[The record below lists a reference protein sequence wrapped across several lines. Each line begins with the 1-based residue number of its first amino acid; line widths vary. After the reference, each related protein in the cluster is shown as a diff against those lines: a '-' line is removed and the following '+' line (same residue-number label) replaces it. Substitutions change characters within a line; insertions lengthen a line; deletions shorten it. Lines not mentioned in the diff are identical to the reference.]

1 MTGNWSWSVKVF
13 RAGDLVKF
21 YRTGELGL
29 LLGFKTLGEGDYARK
44 CLEIMWAS
52 SGIIQI
58 KSMSLFTVIIKSER

>member
-1 MTGNWSWSVKVF
+1 VKAF

-21 YRTGELGL
+21 YRTGELAL

-52 SGIIQI
+52 TGNIEI
-58 KSMSLFTVIIKSER
+58 KSMKLFTVIAKGER

>member
-1 MTGNWSWSVKVF
+1 MKVF

-21 YRTGELGL
+21 YRTGELAI

-52 SGIIQI
+52 SGNIEV

>member
-1 MTGNWSWSVKVF
+1 MKVF
-13 RAGDLVKF
+13 RAGDLVRF
-21 YRTGELGL
+21 YRTGELAL
-29 LLGFKTLGEGDYARK
+29 LLGFKTLGKGDYARK

>member
-1 MTGNWSWSVKVF
+1 MKAF

-21 YRTGELGL
+21 YRTGELAL

-52 SGIIQI
+52 SGKIEV
-58 KSMSLFTVIIKSER
+58 KSMTLFTVVKENGA